1 MIWHT
6 KRVRI
11 ALADCKQIELGES
24 VSESSSSIMKRLNYD
39 VSFETCLNMC
49 LYFSAHIYFVPK
61 QLAAAVVFACHA
73 RVFTFFK
80 KWNFGIWSCPVMHVC
95 VYFVSMWYMIHS
107 CMYEH
112 WIAYMRLCESVCP
125 AYCIY
130 LPLTTMPPGSCS
142 NCTELLP
149 PLPSRPSTCD
159 SIIPKP
165 CSTARIQIQIH
176 KLMFLIGTIFYSIA
190 CVISSNC
197 VSSSVFV
204 LSWLVTCCIRLT
216 CVIHA
221 RLEHDSRRI
230 PQPWF
235 FAVCCCFRERRPEMS
250 APPPLIS
257 LQDDISL

>member
-1 MIWHT
+1 
-6 KRVRI
+6 
-11 ALADCKQIELGES
+11 
-24 VSESSSSIMKRLNYD
+24 MKRIRLVWNLFKY
-39 VSFETCLNMC
+39 VFILLIHCFCIYLLCAKAAGCCSCLCLPRQGFHVLQKMKFWHLVLPCYACMC
-49 LYFSAHIYFVPK
+49 
-61 QLAAAVVFACHA
+61 VFCEYVIHDIFM
-73 RVFTFFK
+73 RV
-80 KWNFGIWSCPVMHVC
+80 WALD
-95 VYFVSMWYMIHS
+95 
-107 CMYEH
+107 CMY
-112 WIAYMRLCESVCP
+112 AFVRESVCP

-130 LPLTTMPPGSCS
+130 LPLTTIPPGSCS
-142 NCTELLP
+142 NSTEWLP

-257 LQDDISL
+257 LQDDISIDILSIVLLLSLSLFHAYEDRIGHLSHTI